1 MTYTVT
7 QLRRYKSIRKAPGN
21 HWLVISTQRLRLG
34 LTLGIMA
41 ANTAKRALHYLVF
54 KGTVREGNYGTR
66 VVTFLKK
73 AIEDRGNK
81 ATVIGRV

>member
-1 MTYTVT
+1 
-7 QLRRYKSIRKAPGN
+7 
-21 HWLVISTQRLRLG
+21 
-34 LTLGIMA
+34 MA

-73 AIEDRGNK
+73 TIEERGNK
-81 ATVIGRV
+81 ATVIGMIIERVHIILASLMKFNICRS

>member
-1 MTYTVT
+1 
-7 QLRRYKSIRKAPGN
+7 
-21 HWLVISTQRLRLG
+21 
-34 LTLGIMA
+34 MA

-73 AIEDRGNK
+73 AIEERGNK
-81 ATVIGRV
+81 ATVIGTV